1 MVVAA
6 VLLFVNNETAMLST
20 PNFLHEYQFIM
31 KNVGLY
37 THPRNCFLSNPP
49 QQVVDEKRIGDENQR
64 RLCFIQPIH
73 YRARGQYVFEGKK
86 SGRHLF
92 LIKKKNYQTLIGMI
106 MTQILHH
113 IFRDFFRKQLLSK
126 SWSMFRK

>member
-1 MVVAA
+1 MGGY
-6 VLLFVNNETAMLST
+6 
-20 PNFLHEYQFIM
+20 EYQDRM
-31 KNVGLY
+31 ENVGLY

-106 MTQILHH
+106 MTQILHQ
-113 IFRDFFRKQLLSK
+113 IFFVTFLESNYCQNHGQCSENKGLRKH
-126 SWSMFRK
+126 